1 MKLIILYHHWACR
14 GVLPGPQDVAAS
26 AIAYY
31 SVFVVRLY
39 SVPPSLNLPS
49 HQLIFGMLCIGS
61 HQWLT
66 QSKLNDE
73 ATRDVWH
80 VSITRVHLLI
90 SKSVI
95 LARVLIN
102 FFLRRTELRWALI
115 LSHCPFLNELWCSCY
130 YQCLDPSNSV
140 PILRF
145 MHINLVCWYC
155 DKVMLT
161 ELLFW

>member
-31 SVFVVRLY
+31 SVFVVRFY

-49 HQLIFGMLCIGS
+49 HQLIFGMLCISS

-73 ATRDVWH
+73 ATRDVLH
-80 VSITRVHLLI
+80 VSITWVHLLI
-90 SKSVI
+90 NKTRI
-95 LARVLIN
+95 LARVSIN
-102 FFLRRTELRWALI
+102 FFFLGRTELRWALI
-115 LSHCPFLNELWCSCY
+115 LSHCPFL
-130 YQCLDPSNSV
+130 
-140 PILRF
+140 I
-145 MHINLVCWYC
+145 
-155 DKVMLT
+155 
-161 ELLFW
+161 ELLMHLLLSMFRSLQKCTYLEVYAH